1 MSDKF
6 NSYRY
11 KTQPYEHQKKV
22 LKDSWA
28 ELYYAYLLEMGT
40 GKSKC
45 AIDNIGM
52 LYEDNKI
59 NAVLIIAPRVK
70 PAPSKKPDI
79 AVLALI
85 NLIRVDIVIKCTA
98 ERGDGH
104 HHPA

>member
-59 NAVLIIAPRVK
+59 NAVLIIAPKGSNGQLVK
-70 PAPSKKPDI
+70 RRDTCSFAGSNT
-79 AVLALI
+79 AYSVW
-85 NLIRVDIVIKCTA
+85 VDTLFLQKVC
-98 ERGDGH
+98 
-104 HHPA
+104 